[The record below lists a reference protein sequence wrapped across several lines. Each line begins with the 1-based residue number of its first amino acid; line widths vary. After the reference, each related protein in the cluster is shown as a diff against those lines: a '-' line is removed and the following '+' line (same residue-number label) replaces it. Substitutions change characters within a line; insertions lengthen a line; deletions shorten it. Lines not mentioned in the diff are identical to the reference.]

1 MCDNYGLND
10 NYDYME
16 LELDSLDSG
25 TNGPPGQAGI
35 TGVSPLDWPV
45 FYVGGRT
52 GTLPQ
57 VAAIKVLEAQIPF
70 SYYVFT
76 EENGTFQVSVSGS
89 PWVDVT
95 ISPGNYDIS
104 AIEAELS
111 AKLTA
116 TGFTTFT
123 VTYVASLQKLNFAV
137 PGGFDFQF
145 QFNLPTNSGNVNPRL
160 WIGFPGGISTSGA
173 DAPFNELLSPNV
185 ISLGG
190 PNYLYLNSTKIGQT
204 TSIFLPKGAVN
215 LSGGNQGPQLAKIP
229 ADVNSSGV
237 IFWKDPDPQKWFDF
251 EGSTLNEIDLYLT
264 MGNTTS
270 QTPLRLN
277 GLPFSIKL
285 GVLLR
290 KMNNNEELSGMVGQG
305 RVTKRIRPY

>member
-1 MCDNYGLND
+1 MDNYGLND

-25 TNGPPGQAGI
+25 NGPPGQSGAAGA
-35 TGVSPLDWPV
+35 SPLDWPV
-45 FYVGGRT
+45 FQVGGRN

-70 SYYVFT
+70 SYYVITT
-76 EENGTFQVSVSGS
+76 ENATFQVSYHGGAYQ
-89 PWVDVT
+89 DVT
-95 ISPGNYDIS
+95 LSEGNYDIT
-104 AIEAELS
+104 AIETELA

-116 TGFTTFT
+116 VTGATFT
-123 VTYVASLQKLNFAV
+123 VTYIPRLQKLMFEV
-137 PGGFDFQF
+137 PNPNYFSF

-160 WIGFPGGISTSGA
+160 WIGFPGGITASGF
-173 DAPFNELLSPNV
+173 DLNPSVMISPNV

-190 PNYLYLNSTKIGQT
+190 PNYLYLCSSKIGQT

-229 ADVNSSGV
+229 ADVNSTGV

-251 EGSTLNEIDLYLT
+251 EGSTLNEIDLYFT

-270 QTPLRLN
+270 QTPLRFN
-277 GLPFSIKL
+277 GLPFSVKL

-290 KMNNNEELSGMVGQG
+290 KMNNDETLSGMVGQG
-305 RVTKRIRPY
+305 RITKRIRPY

>member
-1 MCDNYGLND
+1 MDNYGLND

-25 TNGPPGQAGI
+25 NGPPGQAGV
-35 TGVSPLDWPV
+35 TGASPLDWPV

-70 SYYVFT
+70 SYYVFST
-76 EENGTFQVSVSGS
+76 ENVSFMVSYDGG
-89 PWVDVT
+89 VYTYVT
-95 ISPGNYDIS
+95 LDIGNYDIS
-104 AIEAELS
+104 AMEAELS

-116 TGFTTFT
+116 VCGATFT
-123 VTYVASLQKLNFAV
+123 VTYISRLQK
-137 PGGFDFQF
+137 FQF
-145 QFNLPTNSGNVNPRL
+145 VCPAGHNFSFKFNLSTNSGNINPRL
-160 WIGFPGGISTSGA
+160 WIGFPGGETFSTV
-173 DAPFNELLSPNV
+173 DTMVSPNV

-190 PNYLYLNSTKIGQT
+190 PNYLYLCSSKIGQT

-237 IFWKDPDPQKWFDF
+237 IFYKDPDPQKWFNF
-251 EGSTLNEIDLYLT
+251 EDSTLNEIDLYLT
-264 MGNTTS
+264 MGNTTA

-277 GLPFSIKL
+277 GLPFSVKL

-290 KMNNNEELSGMVGQG
+290 KMNNNESLSGMVGQG
-305 RVTKRIRPY
+305 RITKRIRPY